1 MKEKTDKILTLVL
14 LGVSLITAV
23 FAVIF
28 ALQSDSKHVMDGI
41 RELGNNFS
49 GMFDVAFWIL
59 VILLAIAICAIV
71 VFLVKKLA
79 LRFKDEPGY
88 LKKFLLLI
96 GIIVVLLVVSFL
108 LAKGT
113 DVENLVGVENLQV
126 DGNQL
131 GILNLIECVR
141 TQVDTDSSC
150 DSSEEDHSTLEA
162 VDVHCG
168 VEETTN
174 EQYERYGCNDKH
186 DVTPAQLGLN
196 GVLVKLVSRNSLLA
210 LQRNPYKQDDQ

>member
-71 VFLVKKLA
+71 
-79 LRFKDEPGY
+79 E
-88 LKKFLLLI
+88 
-96 GIIVVLLVVSFL
+96 
-108 LAKGT
+108 
-113 DVENLVGVENLQV
+113 LVGARFSGQASFSTPTLRKQVEYFAN
-126 DGNQL
+126 
-131 GILNLIECVR
+131 
-141 TQVDTDSSC
+141 
-150 DSSEEDHSTLEA
+150 SES
-162 VDVHCG
+162 G
-168 VEETTN
+168 
-174 EQYERYGCNDKH
+174 
-186 DVTPAQLGLN
+186 
-196 GVLVKLVSRNSLLA
+196 
-210 LQRNPYKQDDQ
+210 